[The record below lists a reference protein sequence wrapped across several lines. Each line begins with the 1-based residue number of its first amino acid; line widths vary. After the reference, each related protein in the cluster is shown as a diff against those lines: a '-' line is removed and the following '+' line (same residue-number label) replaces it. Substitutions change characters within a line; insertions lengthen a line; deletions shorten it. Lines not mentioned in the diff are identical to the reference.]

1 MGINT
6 VEMNGEPF
14 DVKVSVGDKVKHGD
28 LLATMDIEAVKAAG
42 KLATTMVIF
51 MGLAENAEVK
61 VDDEDIF
68 DGIGGNYVGRVI
80 F

>member
-1 MGINT
+1 
-6 VEMNGEPF
+6 
-14 DVKVSVGDKVKHGD
+14 
-28 LLATMDIEAVKAAG
+28 MDIEAVKAAG

-68 DGIGGNYVGRVI
+68 DGIGGNFVGRVI